1 MKVKESPPPVSTY
14 ANHAAKSLL
23 LLAASVLATTS
34 ASAQVFND
42 NFNTEAALSGTDI
55 NQGIPGIRQTGQ
67 VTGNWF
73 DASTNNGFPSR
84 TTESVGLSDSAPF
97 SGTTGDGSGNYLEA
111 NSEVRAVG
119 AISSGRARSDS
130 FAPQVVNSTWSMS
143 GKARLNETGFA
154 GNFANAGDPAN
165 SNFGNARIL
174 FGVSDLPGTN
184 PQTRGIFAEISTTN
198 LTDWNFI
205 FEGGSIALTG
215 FDFGTEFEFALD
227 IVDNGTAASS
237 AVASIT
243 YNGGTTVTS
252 STVSH
257 TFVNDSVRTVL
268 GGSSLLIDASG
279 NDFTGTVNLNGQFDD
294 ISVIPEPASFALIGS
309 CLALG
314 LVMIRRRRS

>member
-1 MKVKESPPPVSTY
+1 MKVKKSSPPVSTD

-67 VTGNWF
+67 VTGDWF
-73 DASTNNGFPSR
+73 NASANNNQPAR

-119 AISSGRARSDS
+119 AISSGRARSVS

-154 GNFANAGDPAN
+154 GNFANAGDPPN

-184 PQTRGIFAEISTTN
+184 PQARGIIAEISTTD

-205 FEGGSIALTG
+205 FKTESIALPG

-243 YNGGTTVTS
+243 YNGDTITS
-252 STVSH
+252 STLSH

-279 NDFTGTVNLNGQFDD
+279 NDFTNTVNLNGQFDG
-294 ISVIPEPASFALIGS
+294 ISVIPEPASFTLIGS